1 MLLAYFYLYLYYSPL
16 TQLRSVC
23 LEGMSV
29 LAVRANDADAPSSLN
44 GQVKYRIMTGA
55 QDKFE
60 LNDTN
65 GVITVAPDA
74 SFDYDVQNQYE
85 MSVSLC

>member
-1 MLLAYFYLYLYYSPL
+1 ML
-16 TQLRSVC
+16 T
-23 LEGMSV
+23 
-29 LAVRANDADAPSSLN
+29 VRANDADSSLN
-44 GQVKYRIMTGA
+44 GQVKYRITTGA

-74 SFDYDVQNQYE
+74 TFDYDVQNRYE
-85 MSVSLC
+85 MTVSPR